1 MKVNSS
7 KLSLAI
13 REYKLGKDMLST
25 MAPKEKPTDDEK
37 AGMNSIS
44 RALDFR
50 LKDAIDEITEVNS
63 GRKEL
68 YKNYKSIMN
77 TIEFLYSAYSEV
89 LVRVIKNTNAES
101 PFDITQSRIMS
112 TRSMVSSIY
121 DRAIGIT
128 PKDAK
133 HVERVMAIAKD
144 KYLLADL
151 RSISLGFRTIDSDI
165 ELVSIIEEAI
175 TDAYNVLC
183 N

>member
-13 REYKLGKDMLST
+13 REYKLGVDMLSAI
-25 MAPKEKPTDDEK
+25 APKEKPTDDEK

-50 LKDAIDEITEVNS
+50 LKDVIDEITEIDS
-63 GRKEL
+63 GRKKL
-68 YKNYKSIMN
+68 YKDYKSIMN
-77 TIEFLYSAYSEV
+77 TIEFLYGAYGEV
-89 LVRVIKNTNAES
+89 LVRVIKNSNTES

-112 TRSMVSSIY
+112 TSSMVSKIY

-128 PKDAK
+128 PKDAER
-133 HVERVMAIAKD
+133 VERVMATAKD
-144 KYLLADL
+144 EYLLADL
-151 RSISLGFRTIDSDI
+151 RSISLGFRTMASDA
-165 ELVSIIEEAI
+165 ELISIIEKAI
-175 TDAYNVLC
+175 TDAYNMLC